1 MKKNLFFICLLS
13 LALAACHTGGEEP
26 TPDQKPEDKPQKEY
40 KQANKFVAYQCNERL
55 FSRENAFQTIQAYVP
70 TLQEMQVNVLWL
82 MPIHPRGTENSVNSP
97 YCVKDFKAI
106 EPAFGTMADL
116 KALVDDCH
124 SRGMLVILDWIA
136 NHTAWDN
143 QWHKDHP
150 EWYTTPVADEV
161 GWKDV
166 APLDYNKQEVRDAMT
181 DALLYWVR
189 EAGIDG
195 YRCDYA
201 HGVPTDYWQSAIAEI
216 RKLKPNAIMLAETSK
231 TEYYG
236 AGFDWLYSWSYLGAV
251 QKIYSSK
258 VSTLFNIS
266 QGEFNNTP
274 SGKDRLRYVTTHD
287 ASSENAPSSWYKT
300 AKGELAASV
309 LTFFIGGVPMIYSSQ
324 EIGDTQKI
332 NFFNYKLL
340 NFSGD
345 NEIRDAYI
353 KVMKAYINTAEA
365 RYGDIVDYST
375 DHVAMFTRTQHD
387 KSVLV
392 IVNASGAD
400 QDITLPMTWQRDRC
414 YDAIACDSVT
424 TPKSETLG
432 AYEYMIYTK

>member
-13 LALAACHTGGEEP
+13 LALAACHTGGEDP

-106 EPAFGTMADL
+106 EPAVGTMADL

-161 GWKDV
+161 NWKDV
-166 APLDYNKQEVRDAMT
+166 APLDYNKQEVREAMT

-201 HGVPTDYWQSAIAEI
+201 HGVPTDYWNSAIAEI

-236 AGFDWLYSWSYLGAV
+236 AVFDWLYSWNYLSAI
-251 QKIYSSK
+251 QNLY
-258 VSTLFNIS
+258 
-266 QGEFNNTP
+266 
-274 SGKDRLRYVTTHD
+274 SGKRTLDQLYSTSDGEMGSTPVDRERLRYITNHD
-287 ASSENAPSSWYKT
+287 ACSEKANSDLYTNADGMLS
-300 AKGELAASV
+300 AAC
-309 LTFFIGGVPMIYSSQ
+309 LTYFLEGVPLIYSSQ
-324 EIGDTQKI
+324 EIGYLNKI
-332 NFFNYKLL
+332 NFCTTS
-340 NFSGD
+340 SG
-345 NEIRDAYI
+345 
-353 KVMKAYINTAEA
+353 
-365 RYGDIVDYST
+365 
-375 DHVAMFTRTQHD
+375 
-387 KSVLV
+387 
-392 IVNASGAD
+392 
-400 QDITLPMTWQRDRC
+400 
-414 YDAIACDSVT
+414 
-424 TPKSETLG
+424 
-432 AYEYMIYTK
+432 